1 MDEQSRGPTV
11 LVVEDDPVIL
21 RLLSVTFDMEGF
33 KVLTAVDGNEAIE
46 VAVSDRPD
54 AVITDI
60 MMPKLDGLAVL
71 AELKA
76 DTRTA
81 EIPVV
86 LLSAR
91 AQTADVRKGL
101 DAGADDYVTKPFE
114 PFDLSIWS
122 TSCSPDEPL
131 TAAEPQPRN
140 EHDP

>member
-33 KVLTAVDGNEAIE
+33 KVLTAADGNEAIE

-114 PFDLSIWS
+114 PFDLI
-122 TSCSPDEPL
+122 DL
-131 TAAEPQPRN
+131 VNKLLAR
-140 EHDP
+140 

>member
-114 PFDLSIWS
+114 PFDLI
-122 TSCSPDEPL
+122 DL
-131 TAAEPQPRN
+131 VNKLLAR
-140 EHDP
+140 